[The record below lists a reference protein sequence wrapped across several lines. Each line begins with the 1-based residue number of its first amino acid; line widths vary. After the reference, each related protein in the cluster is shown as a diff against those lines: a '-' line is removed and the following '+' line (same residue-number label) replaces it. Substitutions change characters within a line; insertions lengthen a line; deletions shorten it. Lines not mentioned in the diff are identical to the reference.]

1 MLVLFSGRATY
12 RFITLAHTNQDHC
25 SLSGSTL
32 GAAGLDVLDS
42 LLECGAVDDLP
53 GHHDPSCGDG
63 RDDHAASDI
72 DVFGE
77 EGGHIVGAGDDVG
90 G

>member
-1 MLVLFSGRATY
+1 MHFFGYPIVSGANGCDWCEENPETSHERQE
-12 RFITLAHTNQDHC
+12 R
-25 SLSGSTL
+25 G
-32 GAAGLDVLDS
+32 
-42 LLECGAVDDLP
+42 GAVDDLP